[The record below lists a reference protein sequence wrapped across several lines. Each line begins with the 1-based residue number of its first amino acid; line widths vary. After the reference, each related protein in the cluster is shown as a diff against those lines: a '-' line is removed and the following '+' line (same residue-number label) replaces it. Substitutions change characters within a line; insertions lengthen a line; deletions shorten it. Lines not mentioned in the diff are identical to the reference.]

1 MTATVTPKPSRICTR
16 CGRKLFAPKSIV
28 LGRGPR
34 CERKAQAA
42 AKVADAKPEQVAK
55 ALELLADG
63 GVETLRKGR
72 VWLVMA
78 SNGVDT
84 YRTAPTA
91 CTCPA
96 GVRGRRCYHEV
107 AVSLLA
113 A

>member
-16 CGRKLFAPKSIV
+16 CGRKLTAARSV
-28 LGRGPR
+28 ALGRGPR
-34 CERKAQAA
+34 CEAKAQAA
-42 AKVADAKPEQVAK
+42 AKVTSEKPEQVAK

-63 GVETLRKGR
+63 AVETLRPGR
-72 VWLVMA
+72 VWLVVA
-78 SNGVDT
+78 SSGVDT

-96 GVRGRRCYHEV
+96 GVRGRRCYHEI